1 MKRIH
6 FIFVWPSLF
15 KGWVGGFRPYLAMDN
30 FCPTLFF
37 FPPKN
42 CPWQG
47 GVEGNQSSWKAFPTF
62 RLERSIDV
70 ARMDQSLTVSPTLW
84 SPGSSVLDP
93 RPLQSNGE
101 QNNQRDF
108 PSAIIQFH
116 MSVYFVHVVLRPS
129 FIVWVFLDVGLI
141 FGLLVCRR
149 RRLVAR
155 VWGTA

>member
-1 MKRIH
+1 MPWT
-6 FIFVWPSLF
+6 IFVPPSSF
-15 KGWVGGFRPYLAMDN
+15 SH
-30 FCPTLFF
+30 
-37 FPPKN
+37 PKTALGK
-42 CPWQG
+42 G

-70 ARMDQSLTVSPTLW
+70 ARMDQSLTVFFPTLW

-108 PSAIIQFH
+108 PSVIIQFH

-129 FIVWVFLDVGLI
+129 FIV
-141 FGLLVCRR
+141 
-149 RRLVAR
+149 
-155 VWGTA
+155 